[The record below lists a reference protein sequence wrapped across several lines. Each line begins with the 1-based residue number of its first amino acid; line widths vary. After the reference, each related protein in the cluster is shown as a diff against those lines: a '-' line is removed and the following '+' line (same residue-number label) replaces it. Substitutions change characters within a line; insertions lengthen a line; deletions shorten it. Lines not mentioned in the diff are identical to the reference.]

1 VLNNGEGRAPR
12 QRPGPAPTTTAT
24 HGPAILSDPYGIRF
38 QARER
43 VRQIEEHRRISA
55 ELEELAS
62 LVQFYGARPLRA
74 VPLGEFLEEGR
85 WAA

>member
-1 VLNNGEGRAPR
+1 VPDNGEGRAPR
-12 QRPGPAPTTTAT
+12 QRPGPAPTATAT

-43 VRQIEEHRRISA
+43 VRQIEEHRRICA

-62 LVQFYGARPLRA
+62 LVQFYSGRPLRA
-74 VPLGEFLEEGR
+74 VTLAQFLEEGW

>member
-1 VLNNGEGRAPR
+1 VRDNGEGRAPR

-24 HGPAILSDPYGIRF
+24 HGPAILSDPYGIRS

-43 VRQIEEHRRISA
+43 VRAIDRRCRNA
-55 ELEELAS
+55 RLADEAMPMAVWYS
-62 LVQFYGARPLRA
+62 QPKGAFYCLV
-74 VPLGEFLEEGR
+74 VEG